1 MHKILVP
8 VDGSDHSLK
17 ALHIACDLAHKYDGS
32 VLLLYVLANDKL
44 AEEILELAIARK
56 FSPELQALLQNAAEN
71 SPEPV
76 DQKLLGTVGK
86 NILKIAELRAKRV
99 GIDTE
104 VLAIAAGDPAENILM
119 AHKLSGAST
128 IVMGSRG
135 GKLSTLSSFGSVS
148 HKVFAKAD
156 CTCISVK

>member
-17 ALHIACDLAHKYDGS
+17 ALHIACDLAHKYEAH
-32 VLLLYVLANDKL
+32 VLLLYVLAIDKQV
-44 AEEILELAIARK
+44 EEILELPIAHQ
-56 FSPELQALLQNAAEN
+56 FNPELRALLENANEIAPQTVSAPLIEM
-71 SPEPV
+71 
-76 DQKLLGTVGK
+76 VGK
-86 NILKIAELRAKRV
+86 QILKIAAGRANRV

-104 VLAIAAGDPAENILM
+104 ILAIASGDPAENILM
-119 AHKLSGAST
+119 AHKLTGAST

-135 GKLSTLSSFGSVS
+135 GKWSTLSSFGSVS
-148 HKVFAKAD
+148 HKVFANAD